1 MRTNNKIRI
10 MLICLATIMLAVT
23 IYEISLTYA
32 VFHSEITGKV
42 TQTIGKWKIKINNTD
57 VLEGTLEEFTMNQ
70 FVVEQNDNTKPNKMA
85 PGTTGTFEV
94 TIDPTNTQVSVRYDI
109 SIDLEEVTNSK
120 VKLVSVEKE
129 NNTNNQII
137 KTDQNTFTGII
148 PLEEINKGNIE
159 TIKIKFYWENDE
171 ENNEVDSEIGTI
183 LNSKI
188 QIPIKIDLSQYLGE
202 EIKVFSE
209 ENIEENNV

>member
-1 MRTNNKIRI
+1 MRTNNKIKI
-10 MLICLATIMLAVT
+10 MLMCLATIMLAVT
-23 IYEISLTYA
+23 IYEISSTYA

-57 VLEGTLEEFTMNQ
+57 VLEGTSEEFTMNQ
-70 FVVEQNDNTKPNKMA
+70 FIVEQNNNTKPGKMA
-85 PGTTGTFEV
+85 PGTTGTFEA

-109 SIDLEEVTNSK
+109 SVDLEEVSNSK
-120 VKLVSVEKE
+120 VKLVSIEKE
-129 NNTNNQII
+129 NTTSQIVQ
-137 KTDQNTFTGII
+137 TSQNIFTGII
-148 PLEEINKGNIE
+148 PLEEINNGTIE

-171 ENNEVDSEIGTI
+171 ENNEVDSAIGTI

-188 QIPIKIDLSQYLGE
+188 QIPVKIDLSQYLGE
-202 EIKVFSE
+202 EIKAFSE